1 MWRKRRVHSCSLWRE
16 YPILFLTLK
25 FLEVRNFTKLLGDG
39 SINRLHKQIILEN
52 VKAKLSTG
60 QIFVIYCKFLRLLFT
75 FRQAKTQFTDWES
88 KAKRG

>member
-39 SINRLHKQIILEN
+39 SINRLQKQIILEN

-60 QIFVIYCKFLRLLFT
+60 QISSFT
-75 FRQAKTQFTDWES
+75 ADF
-88 KAKRG
+88 